1 MKLKEQ
7 SVDALDARGAIDCNS
22 IDCILVLW
30 NYECGQWCSDNKNF

>member
-22 IDCILVLW
+22 IDCHLGAVEL
-30 NYECGQWCSDNKNF
+30 